1 MNYQDM
7 LAIFQNA
14 GYMGLY
20 GGLDVEKPFSFFAI
34 VDSEYI
40 RGVVVWIT
48 VQKSKSTIS
57 EHISNIYKE
66 GELKR
71 EDTRRNPEIPKFLQ
85 NLQ

>member
-34 VDSEYI
+34 VDSEY
-40 RGVVVWIT
+40 G
-48 VQKSKSTIS
+48 KLYLDGTIQIWVDA
-57 EHISNIYKE
+57 ENTLY
-66 GELKR
+66 L
-71 EDTRRNPEIPKFLQ
+71 
-85 NLQ
+85 

>member
-34 VDSEYI
+34 VDSEYGMWI
-40 RGVVVWIT
+40 YKGVVVWIT

-57 EHISNIYKE
+57 EHISNIYK
-66 GELKR
+66 
-71 EDTRRNPEIPKFLQ
+71 
-85 NLQ
+85 

>member
-34 VDSEYI
+34 VDSEYGI
-40 RGVVVWIT
+40 RIIH
-48 VQKSKSTIS
+48 KSQETLNLRRFLARFLLRDNRMTIIL
-57 EHISNIYKE
+57 EKF
-66 GELKR
+66 
-71 EDTRRNPEIPKFLQ
+71 EIHSKKINSQ
-85 NLQ
+85 

>member
-34 VDSEYI
+34 VDSEY
-40 RGVVVWIT
+40 GMW
-48 VQKSKSTIS
+48 
-57 EHISNIYKE
+57 IYKGSDGLNNSSE
-66 GELKR
+66 VNILAIYINR
-71 EDTRRNPEIPKFLQ
+71 EN
-85 NLQ
+85 

>member
-34 VDSEYI
+34 VDSEY
-40 RGVVVWIT
+40 GMW
-48 VQKSKSTIS
+48 
-57 EHISNIYKE
+57 IYK
-66 GELKR
+66 GSGGL
-71 EDTRRNPEIPKFLQ
+71 NNSSEIKI
-85 NLQ
+85 NNKWTY

>member
-34 VDSEYI
+34 VDSEY
-40 RGVVVWIT
+40 GMW
-48 VQKSKSTIS
+48 
-57 EHISNIYKE
+57 IYK
-66 GELKR
+66 GSDGL
-71 EDTRRNPEIPKFLQ
+71 NNSSEILINNKWTY
-85 NLQ
+85 

>member
-1 MNYQDM
+1 MNYKDM

-40 RGVVVWIT
+40 RGVVV
-48 VQKSKSTIS
+48 
-57 EHISNIYKE
+57 
-66 GELKR
+66 
-71 EDTRRNPEIPKFLQ
+71 
-85 NLQ
+85 

>member
-34 VDSEYI
+34 VDSEY
-40 RGVVVWIT
+40 GTVVA
-48 VQKSKSTIS
+48 IS
-57 EHISNIYKE
+57 IFCP
-66 GELKR
+66 L
-71 EDTRRNPEIPKFLQ
+71 F
-85 NLQ
+85 